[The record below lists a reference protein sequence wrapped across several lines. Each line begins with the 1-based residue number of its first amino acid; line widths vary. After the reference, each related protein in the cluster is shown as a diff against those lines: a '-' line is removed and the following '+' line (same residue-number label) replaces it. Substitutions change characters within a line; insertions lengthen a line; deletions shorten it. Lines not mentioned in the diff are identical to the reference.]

1 MKNIFLLLLLVA
13 SLTGRAQKTDF
24 DIASFKIPGGWK
36 KELKN
41 DLVILNAP
49 ENKNNTFCIITV
61 YKSIGGSGEAV
72 SDFQAAW
79 KGLVTDRLSITETPA
94 AEKGEPVN
102 GWSTNTGTAAFSIQG
117 TNAVAMLTTFSGY
130 NKAMSILVITND
142 PASPQ
147 TLDNFFNSIDLK
159 KPAVT
164 KTEPAPA
171 STAGAL
177 VTPGSLSDYT
187 FTAPPGWTTAK
198 STSEIT
204 LSGPD
209 KQSTL
214 SLLPMAAGSGNLE
227 TDMQSFFWQVFD
239 GFEKDPYNP
248 DHHIITKGVS
258 HQGWNYRKEEMGIRK
273 MVNGN
278 YIHIYGFVMLVQ
290 LGNQVAIIAG
300 SFANSGSLLWEITN
314 ADWLLFFHSLS
325 FKNYK
330 GTAVNPLQQSLPGK
344 WFTGSYSGIL
354 TYTFAA
360 NGHYANGAAF
370 STTREVSAYQLLE
383 KTTSFVGDG
392 TYTLKGN
399 ILTLTN
405 ADTKKTV
412 VYQLRIY
419 DQFQYGG
426 WTHHIGMLS
435 TPAGGKPYEV
445 TLVIQKE

>member
-1 MKNIFLLLLLVA
+1 MKKIFLLLLLAA
-13 SLTGRAQKTDF
+13 SFTGLAQKTVF

-36 KELKN
+36 KEQKN

-49 ENKNNTFCIITV
+49 EDKDHRFCIITV
-61 YKSIGGSGEAV
+61 YKSIDGRGEAL
-72 SDFQAAW
+72 SDFQDAW
-79 KGLVTDRLSITETPA
+79 KGLVADRLSITETPT
-94 AEKGEPVN
+94 AEKGDPVN
-102 GWSTNTGTAAFSIQG
+102 GWSTNTGTATFSIQG
-117 TNAVAMLTTFSGY
+117 TNAVAVLTTFSGY
-130 NKAMSILVITND
+130 NKAMSILTVTND
-142 PASPQ
+142 PASQQ
-147 TLDNFFNSIDLK
+147 TLETFFSSLDLK

-164 KTEPAPA
+164 KPVPAPA
-171 STAGAL
+171 STTGAL
-177 VTPGSLSDYT
+177 ITPGSLGDYT
-187 FTAPPGWTTAK
+187 FTVPPGWTTAK

-227 TDMQSFFWQVFD
+227 TDMQSIFWQVFD

-258 HQGWNYRKEEMGIRK
+258 HLGWNYRKEEMGIRK

-278 YIHIYGFVMLVQ
+278 YIQIYGFVMLVQ

-300 SFANSGSLLWEITN
+300 SFADPESLLWETRN
-314 ADWLLFFHSLS
+314 ADWMIFFHSLS

-330 GTAVNPLQQSLPGK
+330 GAGMNPLQQSLPGK

-360 NGHYANGAAF
+360 NGHYASGAAF

-405 ADTKKTV
+405 AATKKTSV
-412 VYQLRIY
+412 SLLRIY
-419 DQFQYGG
+419 DQFEYGG

-435 TPAGGKPYEV
+435 KPAEGKPYEV
-445 TLVIQKE
+445 TLVIQKD

>member
-1 MKNIFLLLLLVA
+1 MKKIFLLLLLA
-13 SLTGRAQKTDF
+13 ATITGFAQKTVF
-24 DIASFKIPGGWK
+24 DIASFKIPEGWK
-36 KELKN
+36 KEQKT

-49 ENKNNTFCIITV
+49 ENKSHTFCIITV
-61 YKSIGGSGEAV
+61 YKSIGGTGEALA
-72 SDFQAAW
+72 DFQAAW
-79 KGLVTDRLSITETPA
+79 KGLVADRLSVTETPA
-94 AEKGEPVN
+94 AEKGDPVN

-117 TNAVAMLTTFSGY
+117 TNGVAVLTTFSGY

-142 PASPQ
+142 PASQQ
-147 TLDNFFNSIDLK
+147 TLDHFFSSIDLK
-159 KPAVT
+159 KPAVP
-164 KTEPAPA
+164 KTAPAPA
-171 STAGAL
+171 SNTVAI
-177 VTPGSLSDYT
+177 VTPGSLSDYI
-187 FTAPPGWTTAK
+187 FTAPPGWATAK
-198 STSEIT
+198 SASEIT

-227 TDMQSFFWQVFD
+227 TDMPSIFWQVFD

-258 HQGWNYRKEEMGIRK
+258 PQGWNYRKEEMGIRK

-278 YIHIYGFVMLVQ
+278 SIQVYGFVMLVQ
-290 LGNQVAIIAG
+290 LGNEVAIIAG
-300 SFANSGSLLWEITN
+300 SFANSGSLLWETTN
-314 ADWLLFFHSLS
+314 ADWQLFFHSLS

-330 GTAVNPLQQSLPGK
+330 GTGVNPLQQSLPGK

-360 NGHYANGAAF
+360 NGHYASGAAF

-405 ADTKKTV
+405 AGTKKTV
-412 VYQLRIY
+412 VSQLRIY

-435 TPAGGKPYEV
+435 KTTGGKPYEV
-445 TLVIQKE
+445 TLVIQKD